1 MNMLVHQRQE
11 LGILQRLGTGRSIEA
26 FQRNLLDE
34 LRSVLLWDH
43 AVPTTPDLKT
53 LCPSGLWKPNDIP
66 CKNCQDWCLRVSET
80 ELMEAGLL
88 FMLNLKARSTDE
100 IQETSSLGVLLLRRD
115 RPFNHP
121 EIQTLTPIHQALQ
134 ILLEQSIALDWL
146 INKQAETETIE
157 HPSRVHSE
165 QPDSINYRETV
176 KAEIVEASSD
186 SLFLDLGLTP
196 RQIEV
201 IHLIMKGNGTR
212 TIAQSIGCSEAT
224 VRKHLENLYR
234 RLGVQNRTAAI
245 AHILGKIGIV

>member
-1 MNMLVHQRQE
+1 MSVHQRQE

-26 FQRNLLDE
+26 FQQNLLDE

-53 LCPSGLWKPNDIP
+53 FCPSGLWNSNDIP
-66 CKNCQDWCLRVSET
+66 CKTCKDWCLRVSKT
-80 ELMEAGLL
+80 ELMETGLL

-100 IQETSSLGVLLLRRD
+100 VQEISSLGVLLLRRD

-146 INKQAETETIE
+146 INKQAGTETIE
-157 HPSRVHSE
+157 HPSPVHAE
-165 QPDSINYRETV
+165 QPKSIDHHEAVET
-176 KAEIVEASSD
+176 SSD